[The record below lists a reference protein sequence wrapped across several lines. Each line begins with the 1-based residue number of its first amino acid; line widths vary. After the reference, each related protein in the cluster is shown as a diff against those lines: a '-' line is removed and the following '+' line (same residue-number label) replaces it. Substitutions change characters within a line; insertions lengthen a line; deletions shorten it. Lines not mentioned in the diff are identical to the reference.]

1 MNSIWLET
9 FKYNKTFE
17 KLNQNISCDVC
28 IIGAGIFGL
37 TCAYYLTKQGFNVAV
52 LDRDDIGTKATG
64 HTTAKITSQHGLIY
78 KHLIDDYGLHFAK
91 SYLYANQKAI
101 DNIKGIID
109 TENISC
115 DFNFENHCV
124 YTTNAK
130 DLKSIQD
137 EINAVNSLDFN
148 CEFVTKTGLPFD
160 ILGGICFKNQAQFHP
175 YKYLCG
181 LCNSISGK
189 AKIFTHTTICD
200 VKNNGSFYTSY
211 SDNNYKIES
220 KFVIMAS
227 HYPFIN
233 IPGFYFSKMY
243 QSTSYLIAIETNKTL
258 FKGMY
263 LSASDPIFSFRTAK
277 FGNKNFL
284 LIGGAN
290 HKTGE
295 SHDFSTTY
303 GVLENIAKKYYPD
316 CKILYHWNTRDC
328 ITLDKIPYIGLY
340 SSNLP
345 NFYIGTGFNKWGMT
359 SSNVAGNI
367 IVDMINGKENPYSFV
382 FDSTRIKPI
391 KNTDEFKNVIVQSSK
406 SLILDKIKRSDLQL
420 DNIAPNSGGI
430 IEVNGQKV
438 GIYKSQDNKFFAVNP
453 ICTHLGCLLSWNN
466 IDKTWDC
473 PCHGSRFDYTGKSLY
488 DPSFKDLEVFNI

>member
-101 DNIKGIID
+101 DNIKEIID

-181 LCNSISGK
+181 LCNSIK
-189 AKIFTHTTICD
+189 KKKKIFTHTTICN

-277 FGNKNFL
+277 FVNKNFL

-391 KNTDEFKNVIVQSSK
+391 KNADEFKNVIVQSSK

>member
-37 TCAYYLTKQGFNVAV
+37 TCAYYLTKQGFNVAI

-391 KNTDEFKNVIVQSSK
+391 KNADEFKNVIVQSSK

>member
-17 KLNQNISCDVC
+17 KLDQNISCDVC

-37 TCAYYLTKQGFNVAV
+37 TCAYYLTKHGFNVAV

-101 DNIKGIID
+101 DNIKEIID

-181 LCNSISGK
+181 LCKSISGR

-340 SSNLP
+340 SSTLP

-391 KNTDEFKNVIVQSSK
+391 KNADEFKNVIVQSSK

>member
-101 DNIKGIID
+101 DNIKEIID

-189 AKIFTHTTICD
+189 AKIFTHTTICN

-391 KNTDEFKNVIVQSSK
+391 KNADEFKNVIVQSSK

>member
-124 YTTNAK
+124 YTTDAK

-137 EINAVNSLDFN
+137 EINAVNSLNFN

-181 LCNSISGK
+181 LCNSISGR

-367 IVDMINGKENPYSFV
+367 IVDMINVKENPYSFV

-391 KNTDEFKNVIVQSSK
+391 KNADEFKNVIVQSSK

>member
-37 TCAYYLTKQGFNVAV
+37 TCAYYLTKHGFNVAV

-101 DNIKGIID
+101 DNIKEIID

-181 LCNSISGK
+181 LCNSISGR

-295 SHDFSTTY
+295 SHDF
-303 GVLENIAKKYYPD
+303 
-316 CKILYHWNTRDC
+316 
-328 ITLDKIPYIGLY
+328 
-340 SSNLP
+340 
-345 NFYIGTGFNKWGMT
+345 
-359 SSNVAGNI
+359 
-367 IVDMINGKENPYSFV
+367 
-382 FDSTRIKPI
+382 
-391 KNTDEFKNVIVQSSK
+391 
-406 SLILDKIKRSDLQL
+406 
-420 DNIAPNSGGI
+420 
-430 IEVNGQKV
+430 
-438 GIYKSQDNKFFAVNP
+438 FF
-453 ICTHLGCLLSWNN
+453 
-466 IDKTWDC
+466 
-473 PCHGSRFDYTGKSLY
+473 F
-488 DPSFKDLEVFNI
+488 F

>member
-17 KLNQNISCDVC
+17 KLDQNISCDVC

-101 DNIKGIID
+101 DNIKEIID

-284 LIGGAN
+284 LIGGAD

-391 KNTDEFKNVIVQSSK
+391 KNADEFKNVIVQSSK

-438 GIYKSQDNKFFAVNP
+438 GIYKSQDNKFFAVSP

>member
-17 KLNQNISCDVC
+17 KLDQNISCDVC

-37 TCAYYLTKQGFNVAV
+37 TCAYYLTKQGFNVAI

-367 IVDMINGKENPYSFV
+367 IVDMINVKENPYSFV

-391 KNTDEFKNVIVQSSK
+391 KNADEFKNVIVQSSK

>member
-17 KLNQNISCDVC
+17 KLDQNISCDVC

-37 TCAYYLTKQGFNVAV
+37 TCAYYLTKHGFNVAV

-101 DNIKGIID
+101 DNIKEIID

-181 LCNSISGK
+181 LCNSISGR

-391 KNTDEFKNVIVQSSK
+391 KNADEFKNVIVQSSK

>member
-101 DNIKGIID
+101 DNIKEIID

-391 KNTDEFKNVIVQSSK
+391 KNADEFKNVIVQSSK

>member
-391 KNTDEFKNVIVQSSK
+391 KNADEFKNVIVQSSK

>member
-101 DNIKGIID
+101 DNIKEIID

-367 IVDMINGKENPYSFV
+367 IVDMINVKENPYSFV

-391 KNTDEFKNVIVQSSK
+391 KNADEFKNVIVQSSK

>member
-1 MNSIWLET
+1 MYSIWLET

-181 LCNSISGK
+181 LCNSISGR

-263 LSASDPIFSFRTAK
+263 LSTSNPIFSFRTAK

-295 SHDFSTTY
+295 SHDFSNTY

-340 SSNLP
+340 SSNLL

-391 KNTDEFKNVIVQSSK
+391 KNADEFKNVIVQSSK

>member
-1 MNSIWLET
+1 MNSVWLNT
-9 FKYNKTFE
+9 FKYNKNFE
-17 KLNQNISCDVC
+17 KLNQDISCDIC

-37 TCAYYLTKQGFNVAV
+37 TCAYYLAKQGFSIV
-52 LDRDDIGTKATG
+52 LIDKDDIGTKTSG

-101 DNIKGIID
+101 DNIKEIID

-115 DFNFENHCV
+115 DFNFENHCI
-124 YTTNAK
+124 YATNQK
-130 DLKSIQD
+130 DLKKIQD
-137 EINAVNSLDFN
+137 EVNAVNSLDYN

-181 LCNSISGK
+181 LCNSILDK
-189 AKIFTHTTICD
+189 AKIFTHNTICD
-200 VKNNGSFYTSY
+200 VKNNGSTYISY
-211 SDNNYKIES
+211 SENNYKIES

-243 QSTSYLIAIETNKTL
+243 QSSSYLIGIETNKSL
-258 FKGMY
+258 FSGMY
-263 LSASDPIFSFRTAK
+263 LSASNPIFSFRTAK
-277 FGNKNFL
+277 FKNKNFI
-284 LIGGAN
+284 LIGGAE
-290 HKTGE
+290 HKTGD

-303 GVLENIAKKYYPD
+303 GILENIAKKYYPD
-316 CKILYHWNTRDC
+316 CKILFHWNTRDC
-328 ITLDKIPYIGLY
+328 ITLDKIPYIGLF

-345 NFYIGTGFNKWGMT
+345 NFYVGTGFNKWGMT
-359 SSNVAGNI
+359 SSNVASNI
-367 IVDMINGKENPYSFV
+367 IVDMINGKKNPYSFV
-382 FDSTRIKPI
+382 FDSLRVNPI
-391 KNTDEFKNVIVQSSK
+391 KNSNEFKNIIVQSSK
-406 SLILDKIKRSDLQL
+406 SLVFDKIKKSNLQL
-420 DNIAPNSGGI
+420 DNISPNSGGI

-453 ICTHLGCLLSWNN
+453 ICTHLGCLLSWND

-473 PCHGSRFDYTGKSLY
+473 PCHGSRFDYKGKSLY
-488 DPSFKDLEVFNI
+488 DPSFKDLEVFEI

>member
-1 MNSIWLET
+1 MPL
-9 FKYNKTFE
+9 FE

>member
-101 DNIKGIID
+101 DNIKEIID

-189 AKIFTHTTICD
+189 AKIFTHTTICN

-367 IVDMINGKENPYSFV
+367 IVDMINVKENPYSFV

-391 KNTDEFKNVIVQSSK
+391 KNADEFKNVIVQSSK

>member
-101 DNIKGIID
+101 DNIKEIID

-189 AKIFTHTTICD
+189 AKIFTHTTICN

-284 LIGGAN
+284 LIGGAD

-391 KNTDEFKNVIVQSSK
+391 KNADEFKNVIVQSSK

-420 DNIAPNSGGI
+420 DNIVPNSGGI

>member
-101 DNIKGIID
+101 DNIKEIID

-181 LCNSISGK
+181 LCNSISGR

-284 LIGGAN
+284 LIGGAD

-391 KNTDEFKNVIVQSSK
+391 KNADEFKNVIVQSSK